1 MINKKIL
8 LLGYMRRNLGDDLFI
23 AMLLNRYKDI
33 EFVVRETSP
42 KYSEPFKN
50 YKNFSVV
57 KAEGKLVDFDTK
69 DYVACVYIGGSVL
82 AETKN
87 GMTNQKTINVFL
99 ENCKKNKVPFFYIS
113 SNFGPYK
120 TKEFYDE
127 CEKTIKMIDGICF
140 RDKYSYEEFKKYKSV
155 NYASDV
161 VFALDMTRNK
171 IIKNSIGISVIDLAL
186 SSRSEEMQKLDTTYC
201 DMLKRNIINFIDK
214 GKVVYLFSY
223 CEYEGDLQAIK
234 KVIDLLPENYKK
246 KVHIVEYTGKE
257 GNLYDFI
264 KKYSMMEK
272 MVCTRFHSLVLSLL
286 FKQDLIV
293 ISYSKK
299 LEKLLCDIPQKF
311 KYIEMDKKLN
321 KLVIDLNWFN
331 HIDEDN
337 LNVLVDSS
345 YNQFSQLD
353 KQLKLEV
360 ASNKIKVNRLAF
372 KKRVRRK
379 LGVIKRKIKKIIK
392 K

>member
-1 MINKKIL
+1 MKKKIL
-8 LLGYMRRNLGDDLFI
+8 LLGYMRKNLGDDLFI

-50 YKNFSVV
+50 YDNFKVV
-57 KAEGKLVDFDTK
+57 KAEGRLIDFDTK
-69 DYVACVYIGGSVL
+69 DFVACVYIGGSVL

-87 GMTNQKTINVFL
+87 GLTTQKTINSFL

-140 RDKYSYEEFKKYKSV
+140 RDKYSYEEFNKYKSV
-155 NYASDV
+155 NYAADV
-161 VFALDMTRNK
+161 VFALDMPKKKT
-171 IIKNSIGISVIDLAL
+171 IKNSIGISVIDLAL
-186 SSRSEEMQKLDTTYC
+186 ASRSEALQSFDKTYC
-201 DMLKRNIINFIDK
+201 EMLKRNIINFIDK
-214 GKVVYLFSY
+214 GKDVYLFSY
-223 CEYEGDLQAIK
+223 CEYEGDLLAIK
-234 KVIDLLPENYKK
+234 KVKELLPIDYQN
-246 KVHIVEYTGKE
+246 KVHVVEYTGKE

-272 MVCTRFHSLVLSLL
+272 MICTRFHSLVLSLL

-311 KYIEMDKKLN
+311 KYIEMDKKLS

-353 KQLKLEV
+353 KKLKLEV
-360 ASNKIKVNRLAF
+360 TSYKIKVNRLAL
-372 KKRVRRK
+372 KKRIKRK
-379 LGVIKRKIKKIIK
+379 LRVIKNKIKKIIK